1 MPSHPEP
8 PLEAGLSALKQGDY
22 PTAKAILSAIAS
34 TSGDRPTGL
43 QAKIGLVVAYTRNGE
58 FAHARALCET
68 LTQSHNP
75 QVKQWAN
82 RSLQQLTKRDKNAD
96 SLKTNV
102 TGFVPFDNLKDT
114 GTGEQEEGERGFK
127 GEFGKSHS
135 SLTSQIPPP
144 SQTPEQP
151 RRPDSASSIKSA
163 SFTSNQDKSSAD
175 TTPAPATRG
184 SNVPAREN
192 LKPLTIHWRLAGRAK
207 SWQPLQKLNL
217 IPLRLLMAGTL
228 IALFWVMRL
237 LVVLAMQLINDVLVK
252 LPFLE
257 PIQLLYANPTILML
271 LVVVILIG
279 SSPWLLDG
287 LLTNFYSQR
296 EMEQSVLNKYSQEAV
311 RVLQRFCQPRGW
323 RLPKLRILPI
333 ATPVALTYGNLPR
346 TARIVVS
353 QGLLEQLADDEI
365 ATIYANE
372 LGHIAHWDFVVIS
385 LVMVVTIPFYKVYQQ
400 FSQWGDRIQGRI
412 WRSVMGIMATFAYGV
427 WCLLT
432 GTALWLSQLRLYY
445 SDRTAAE
452 ITGNPNGL
460 QRALLKIAIGI
471 ADDVQKQ
478 EHTTYSLE
486 SLNLLA
492 PVGFQQSICLGS
504 IAPYTTFESFL
515 MWDYLNPYRWWFV
528 INNTHPLIGSRLQRL
543 SSIAHHWRL
552 ETELNLESQQ
562 PLKVKH
568 QSFLL
573 QIAPLLGIPL
583 GVLFAGLIWLGWQ
596 TAFTLKFL
604 NLKWIYD
611 DWSFVFGCLLI
622 GFSIGTLIRINSFFS
637 DIKLTKVQTDD
648 RLPDLLA
655 NPTALP
661 IDSSAV
667 RLVGKL
673 LGRRGL
679 SNSLG
684 QDLILQSS
692 TGLVKLHHVSWL
704 GQAFNP
710 QDFIGRQITV
720 TGWLRRGA
728 TPWIDIQTLQTQTG
742 KTVNSPHPIWSMVL
756 AVAAEAW
763 GAYILLRG

>member
-1 MPSHPEP
+1 
-8 PLEAGLSALKQGDY
+8 
-22 PTAKAILSAIAS
+22 
-34 TSGDRPTGL
+34 
-43 QAKIGLVVAYTRNGE
+43 
-58 FAHARALCET
+58 
-68 LTQSHNP
+68 
-75 QVKQWAN
+75 
-82 RSLQQLTKRDKNAD
+82 
-96 SLKTNV
+96 
-102 TGFVPFDNLKDT
+102 
-114 GTGEQEEGERGFK
+114 
-127 GEFGKSHS
+127 
-135 SLTSQIPPP
+135 
-144 SQTPEQP
+144 
-151 RRPDSASSIKSA
+151 
-163 SFTSNQDKSSAD
+163 
-175 TTPAPATRG
+175 
-184 SNVPAREN
+184 
-192 LKPLTIHWRLAGRAK
+192 
-207 SWQPLQKLNL
+207 
-217 IPLRLLMAGTL
+217 
-228 IALFWVMRL
+228 
-237 LVVLAMQLINDVLVK
+237 
-252 LPFLE
+252 
-257 PIQLLYANPTILML
+257 
-271 LVVVILIG
+271 
-279 SSPWLLDG
+279 
-287 LLTNFYSQR
+287 
-296 EMEQSVLNKYSQEAV
+296 
-311 RVLQRFCQPRGW
+311 
-323 RLPKLRILPI
+323 
-333 ATPVALTYGNLPR
+333 
-346 TARIVVS
+346 
-353 QGLLEQLADDEI
+353 
-365 ATIYANE
+365 
-372 LGHIAHWDFVVIS
+372 
-385 LVMVVTIPFYKVYQQ
+385 
-400 FSQWGDRIQGRI
+400 
-412 WRSVMGIMATFAYGV
+412 MGIMATFAYGV

-460 QRALLKIAIGI
+460 IRALLKIAIGI

-478 EHTTYSLE
+478 EQTTYSLE

-504 IAPYTTFESFL
+504 IAPHTTFESFL
-515 MWDYLNPYRWWFV
+515 MWDYLNPYKWWFV

-543 SSIAHHWRL
+543 SSIAHLWRL

-562 PLKVKH
+562 PLKMKH
-568 QSFLL
+568 QSFFF

-637 DIKLTKVQTDD
+637 DIKLTKVQTDE

-679 SNSLG
+679 SNFLG

-704 GQAFNP
+704 GQQVNP